1 MGWVCEECGQ
11 RFAQGGHCTADG
23 NALAQT
29 DDPLLGETIGNFRI
43 TRLLGAGGMGRV
55 YGALQPAIHARVA
68 IKVLSLDTAQNRDLV
83 DRFFAEARA
92 VNLIRHESIVNV
104 TDLSR
109 LPDGR
114 PYIVMEYLDGA
125 PLSSLLRTR
134 GALPLGTT
142 VTLIGEVLDALA
154 AAHAKGIVHRDL
166 KPDNIFV
173 TPGGRAKVLDFGI
186 AKLSPEL
193 SGMSAP
199 THANSILGTPPYM
212 SPEQAAGKPVDA
224 RSDLYS
230 IGVILYEM
238 VTGTRPFVS
247 DALFDLLRMHIMEP
261 PTPPSARRPDLP
273 PAFEAVILHAL
284 AKEPAQR
291 VQSAHELAGALAQAV
306 HGLPPEQWVSLRM
319 TAGVPT
325 PAHVTGRAFVPTAP
339 AGQTPGGPPPVAP
352 TAAAPRPSAPL
363 PVPTGP
369 SRRVLF
375 AAIGVAVIALGAVVF
390 LLAGRGARGS
400 ANPSRSP
407 GATPSTAKLTPTP
420 SPGAAPR
427 FDPRAVDL
435 LAIAAEASRLANQ
448 KVGVDDFVPSGIVAH
463 NVAPSGLADLTIGK
477 EAFIMV
483 DLLSEKMR
491 QRPATLPTGVAYDG
505 LCGFRIYF
513 WPGRGFDV
521 RGPATCRDDL
531 ALGPLK
537 CTPSRIWQVA
547 IGAGAPRDGV
557 ARMLIERSSE
567 EDGVRWQ
574 VWVGEAFHVGLA
586 DNYCGPAVQTY

>member
-11 RFAQGGHCTADG
+11 RYAQGGHCTTDG
-23 NALAQT
+23 AALVHT
-29 DDPLLGETIGNFRI
+29 DDPLLGETIGNYRI

-125 PLSSLLRTR
+125 PLSALLRKR
-134 GALPLGTT
+134 GPLPLGTT

-154 AAHAKGIVHRDL
+154 AAHGKGIVHRDL

-186 AKLSPEL
+186 AKLAPEL
-193 SGMSAP
+193 SGVSAP
-199 THANSILGTPPYM
+199 TRANSIMGTPPYM
-212 SPEQAAGKPVDA
+212 SPEQAAGKPVDT

-230 IGVILYEM
+230 IGIILYEM
-238 VTGTRPFVS
+238 VTGTLPFVS
-247 DALFDLLRMHIMEP
+247 EALFDILRMHIMEP
-261 PTPPSARRPDLP
+261 PPPPSARRPDLP

-291 VQSAHELAGALAQAV
+291 VQSAHELAGALVEAV
-306 HGLPPEQWVSLRM
+306 QGLPPEQWVSLRS
-319 TAGVPT
+319 TAAGPT
-325 PAHVTGRAFVPTAP
+325 PAAFTGRAFAPTAP
-339 AGQTPGGPPPVAP
+339 AEPTPDER
-352 TAAAPRPSAPL
+352 PRGARL
-363 PVPTGP
+363 M
-369 SRRVLF
+369 
-375 AAIGVAVIALGAVVF
+375 AIGVAAVALAVVVY
-390 LLAGRGARGS
+390 LLVGRGSRNS
-400 ANPSRSP
+400 ATPKRSP
-407 GATPSTAKLTPTP
+407 AAAPSNIKATPTP
-420 SPGAAPR
+420 SASAAPQ
-427 FDPRAVDL
+427 FDARAVDV
-435 LAIAAEASRLANQ
+435 LAIAAEASRIANQ

-477 EAFIMV
+477 DAFIQV
-483 DLLSEKMR
+483 DLVSEKMR
-491 QRPATLPTGVAYDG
+491 QRPSTLPTGVAYDG

-521 RGPATCRDDL
+521 RGPASCRDDI
-531 ALGPLK
+531 ALGALK
-537 CTPSRIWQVA
+537 CTPSRVWQVA

-557 ARMLIERSSE
+557 ARMLIDASVD
-567 EDGVRWQ
+567 DGVRWNF
-574 VWVGEAFHVGLA
+574 WVGEAFHVGIA